1 MPNIYIYI
9 PREDISKII
18 GLKGKNIK
26 SIEREHK
33 VTSRIFKEI
42 DPFPKQNDEAK
53 NKNQQKSLWTAM
65 MICGTATSVFGACQA
80 VADKVDEIGD
90 VVIEYE
96 MNKEKRHLF
105 FQNGGLPIKQI
116 SAQTDCRINVPVLDG
131 PVQLECSN
139 LTDANAALKLVLAHA
154 GIVDES
160 NKSHSNNTK
169 RKGEQTLEKYTDRQ
183 KQNNKQKTKP
193 GQRNNNNK
201 TKSKAGKNGKNNTR
215 NMKSRSNTESKDDG
229 DTKKKK
235 SGNGSRRRK
244 PKKKSPND
252 VKD

>member
-160 NKSHSNNTK
+160 NKSHFS
-169 RKGEQTLEKYTDRQ
+169 KGNHQTLEKYTDRK

-235 SGNGSRRRK
+235 SGNSSRRRK
-244 PKKKSPND
+244 PKKKE